1 MKNLITILALCGG
14 TLSIQA
20 SGFEKTDS
28 LWNVDPVYVQLFG
41 GVNKSANENLPFS
54 EFSSYPLS
62 MGFFVGIGKEF
73 SPLWG
78 WRIALRYNHN
88 KSRNV
93 EKCESQDTWGWN
105 NLGLFG
111 DLTFDITDAL
121 TSKVSH
127 LARPFNLKA
136 FVGVG
141 AAYTFGFDEVP
152 LSYTE
157 AYSRKS
163 QLLPAARIGLTAT
176 YRVAEHWRVGA
187 ELSQTA
193 FTDAFNGVK
202 AGIPFD
208 TRTNLKLGVSYVF
221 GKNKKVLTPEK
232 PAVPYAGHREYQ
244 EEKRGWLCLP
254 RLSCQRDRHLSA
266 ISTQSTG
273 TTPHL
278 FHYRQCTLRQ
288 EHPGYSYH
296 AARLRIT
303 RESIR

>member
-121 TSKVSH
+121 TSKVRH

-152 LSYTE
+152 LSYT
-157 AYSRKS
+157 
-163 QLLPAARIGLTAT
+163 
-176 YRVAEHWRVGA
+176 
-187 ELSQTA
+187 
-193 FTDAFNGVK
+193 
-202 AGIPFD
+202 
-208 TRTNLKLGVSYVF
+208 
-221 GKNKKVLTPEK
+221 
-232 PAVPYAGHREYQ
+232 
-244 EEKRGWLCLP
+244 
-254 RLSCQRDRHLSA
+254 
-266 ISTQSTG
+266 
-273 TTPHL
+273 
-278 FHYRQCTLRQ
+278 
-288 EHPGYSYH
+288 
-296 AARLRIT
+296 
-303 RESIR
+303 